1 MKRFT
6 FIAPWPIIGMAVIFQ
21 LFCGNPLCA
30 DSPLDLFETHT
41 DIGKPAHAGAL
52 EYNAGRKTYL
62 VSGGGKNMWGQE
74 DAFHFVWK
82 RMSGDVALTASIRW
96 PNPGKEPHR
105 KACLLIRQSLDAD
118 AAYVDAAFHGDGLT
132 SLQYRPA
139 RGERTYEIQSNVSRP
154 ARIRIDKQGD
164 RFFMSVAPEGQ
175 PLRHAGGSFKLQL
188 KEPFYVGLGVCA
200 HDDALVERAEF
211 TGVELSTAN
220 PLASRSS
227 AAKAPVASTLEVVD
241 IASKDRR
248 AIYQASGVIEAPNW
262 TRDGHTFLFN
272 SKGRIYRLPS
282 KGGEPELVDTG
293 FANRCNNDHGLSPD
307 GRQLAISHHGPDGKS
322 LIYVLPSTGG
332 MPKLLTA
339 TGPSYWHGWSPDGQT
354 IVYCAERNGNFDV
367 YSIPVTG
374 GQEKRLTT
382 APGLDDG
389 PDYSPDGKFIYFN
402 SARKGRMQIWR
413 MRPDGSEQEAVVAD
427 DSNNWFPH
435 PSPDGK
441 WIVFLS

>member
-1 MKRFT
+1 
-6 FIAPWPIIGMAVIFQ
+6 
-21 LFCGNPLCA
+21 
-30 DSPLDLFETHT
+30 
-41 DIGKPAHAGAL
+41 
-52 EYNAGRKTYL
+52 
-62 VSGGGKNMWGQE
+62 
-74 DAFHFVWK
+74 
-82 RMSGDVALTASIRW
+82 
-96 PNPGKEPHR
+96 
-105 KACLLIRQSLDAD
+105 
-118 AAYVDAAFHGDGLT
+118 
-132 SLQYRPA
+132 
-139 RGERTYEIQSNVSRP
+139 
-154 ARIRIDKQGD
+154 
-164 RFFMSVAPEGQ
+164 
-175 PLRHAGGSFKLQL
+175 
-188 KEPFYVGLGVCA
+188 
-200 HDDALVERAEF
+200 
-211 TGVELSTAN
+211 
-220 PLASRSS
+220 
-227 AAKAPVASTLEVVD
+227 VD

-248 AIYQASGVIEAPNW
+248 VIYQASGVIEAPNW

-339 TGPSYWHGWSPDGQT
+339 AGPSYWHGWSPDGQT

-374 GQEKRLTT
+374 GEEKRLTT

-389 PDYSPDGKFIYFN
+389 PEYSPDGKFIYFN

-413 MRPDGSEQEAVVAD
+413 MRPDGSEQEPVVAD
-427 DSNNWFPH
+427 DYNNWFPH

-441 WIVFLS
+441 WIVFLSYDKDVEGHPANKGVQLRLLPLKGGPIEVVAKLFGGQGTINVPSWSPDSRRLAFVSYLLVNP